1 MPYEVNFTAEFGE
14 WWESLTLKQQEDIDA
29 RVQLLEEFGPALGRP
44 TVDRINQ
51 SAFQNMKELRCSSD
65 GALRVLFA
73 FDPRREAILLLGGN
87 KAGNWDTW
95 YDEAVPQADELYAR
109 YIRDLRRE
117 GEIE

>member
-1 MPYEVNFTAEFGE
+1 MPYEVNYTAEFGE
-14 WWESLTLKQQEDIDA
+14 WWESLTVEQQEDIDA

-44 TVDRINQ
+44 TVDHIHQ

-87 KAGNWDTW
+87 KAGNWDAW
-95 YDEAVPQADELYAR
+95 YDEAVPKADDLYVQYLR
-109 YIRDLRRE
+109 ELRRE
-117 GEIE
+117 GVIE